1 MLEEEPPLCGNV
13 SDPGHYGA
21 KVFVAVCLLAHG
33 VRVVDD
39 EDGGVVLDAEPDVMR
54 MKQMEGEGHMEH
66 KNKYPVLTSSGR

>member
-33 VRVVDD
+33 VRIVDD
-39 EDGGVVLDAEPDVMR
+39 EDGGVVLDAKPDIM
-54 MKQMEGEGHMEH
+54 
-66 KNKYPVLTSSGR
+66 